1 MTVLRRTGVVLL
13 GLFLFRAVTATPEE
27 SANIALGLFH
37 LLVSLVTGVF
47 MFFDAIIGIV
57 DAIG

>member
-1 MTVLRRTGVVLL
+1 MAILRKAGIILL
-13 GLFLFRAVTATPEE
+13 LLFFYRAVTATPVE
-27 SANIALGLFH
+27 SANIALSLFH

-47 MFFDAIIGIV
+47 MFFDAFIGIA